1 MPHCPAPEATPL
13 NRNSAAIAAGCERKF
28 ACSAILRG
36 SKCEPFS
43 QAKAKLPPKYGCSTA
58 TETNGT
64 AYFLDLTNDSSTPR
78 TAILRETLPGTCG
91 MTKLE
96 NHSGRQAY
104 QEIMRLLDSNHDG
117 NLSGE
122 EKRQV
127 RIVLYGHSW
136 GASEAV
142 ALARTLQKDSVD
154 VLC

>member
-1 MPHCPAPEATPL
+1 
-13 NRNSAAIAAGCERKF
+13 
-28 ACSAILRG
+28 
-36 SKCEPFS
+36 
-43 QAKAKLPPKYGCSTA
+43 
-58 TETNGT
+58 
-64 AYFLDLTNDSSTPR
+64 
-78 TAILRETLPGTCG
+78 